1 MSHPCRGYGIGLLV
15 ATFERVT
22 PLRAEPSRHERAE
35 RTADLLARLARAS
48 DEAARRTLVDEVVE
62 LNLGVADS
70 VAARYASR
78 GVPLEDLRQVAYVAL
93 IRSVRAFDSERGF
106 DFLAYSVPTMR
117 GEIRRYF
124 RDLGWMVRPP
134 RRIQEM
140 QARLSTARAELT
152 FSLGRAPRPSEL
164 AEHLEVSVGD
174 VEEALSSDAAFT
186 PDSLDRPVGDG
197 DDTLA
202 QALGGLDPAQAAA
215 EARAMLRP
223 VVRVLGDRDRR
234 ILELRFVRGL
244 TQQEIAEDIGIT
256 QMQVS
261 RLLARIFRDLRQ
273 GLTGS
278 ADAAAL
284 VE

>member
-1 MSHPCRGYGIGLLV
+1 M
-15 ATFERVT
+15 T